1 MKKKKKCRLRVGV
14 LKKMHPGG
22 EGGPLSRKSHHHE
35 FTQDAPTHVKID
47 DGGSA
52 EARKK
57 SGALKMMP
65 SATMSDP
72 APRPSCASRIEVV
85 VKKPPKTDA
94 IEGEVRARGRK
105 IRVSRVQRERTTEDK
120 LKTIPDYPRLRP
132 RAQLRKSH
140 HHEFTQDAPTHVK
153 IDDGGSAE
161 ARKKSGALKMM
172 PSATMSDPEPPTA
185 APQDPTAEDASK
197 PP

>member
-1 MKKKKKCRLRVGV
+1 MVKSAVENKIEVGLRSES
-14 LKKMHPGG
+14 PGYVDPRRKTRTLASCNCTQ
-22 EGGPLSRKSHHHE
+22 EPRDGGL
-35 FTQDAPTHVKID
+35 TQDGHMRSSRPRNINEIEEDEEEKEVPTESR
-47 DGGSA
+47 SA
-52 EARKK
+52 EE
-57 SGALKMMP
+57 
-65 SATMSDP
+65 D
-72 APRPSCASRIEVV
+72 APW
-85 VKKPPKTDA
+85 
-94 IEGEVRARGRK
+94 RGRRSL
-105 IRVSRVQRERTTEDK
+105 ITED
-120 LKTIPDYPRLRP
+120 YALRFDSWN
-132 RAQLRKSH
+132 QNSVHCRKSH